1 MRNLTIRAG
10 LLAVLCTFAA
20 MLVIGAVVGV
30 GMIGRADDAANR
42 VNLAAGAGAL
52 ADAIGGHSARAQA
65 TLARA
70 YAALKEQND
79 TSARDTALAAARDL
93 VTQAAHDAET
103 LRANA
108 PAAEASSGSASDS
121 STNTASN
128 TASSAASDTAA
139 SAQSARRAAVLDA
152 QAAMNTV
159 LTRAADALQT
169 GDTAAYATLATGEM
183 AQTGTQLAAS
193 IAAFHADK
201 DAAVR
206 ATLARGEREH
216 DWVMAMVAVGLTGAL
231 ALVVV
236 THLALRRLVTAPLA
250 VAVEALNQ
258 IAANNLAVPIATG
271 GRNEIGQLL
280 DAMRRMQEG
289 LTLTVSNVRACCDAI
304 NTGAREI
311 AAGNLDLSSRTE
323 QQSASLEQTAAST
336 EQLTAT
342 VRQNAE
348 HASEASSLAA
358 RSAEVAQRGGRVV
371 EEAMETM
378 EAITRS
384 SGKIADITGII
395 DGIAFQTNILALN
408 ASVEAARAGEQGRG
422 FAVVA
427 GEVRNLAQRSAAA
440 AREIKS
446 LIDESVEDVRG
457 GRARVTEAGAT
468 MAEVVASIERV
479 SGLMKEIASAT
490 VEQSAGIEQ
499 VEQAVTQ
506 MDQVTQQ
513 NAALV
518 EEAAAAAGS
527 LEQQA
532 NLMADAVATFRL
544 RSDGAMSARA
554 RQWTSEAAIESAG
567 EAQPEFA
574 A

>member
-1 MRNLTIRAG
+1 MGNLTIRSG

-20 MLVIGAVVGV
+20 MLVVGAAVGV
-30 GMIGRADDAANR
+30 LMIGRADEAAHR
-42 VNLAAGAGAL
+42 VHEAARTSAL
-52 ADAIGGHSARAQA
+52 ADALGRDAAQA
-65 TLARA
+65 QAALARA
-70 YAALKEQND
+70 YAALKEQG
-79 TSARDTALAAARDL
+79 DTAARNGAL
-93 VTQAAHDAET
+93 SEARNFIAQAAHESDA
-103 LRANA
+103 LRAENNA
-108 PAAEASSGSASDS
+108 
-121 STNTASN
+121 TANATTS
-128 TASSAASDTAA
+128 
-139 SAQSARRAAVLDA
+139 RAAAVIA
-152 QAAMNTV
+152 TQATLATS
-159 LTRAADALQT
+159 LQSAADALDRS
-169 GDTAAYATLATGEM
+169 DTAAYATLASGDIAHTG
-183 AQTGTQLAAS
+183 AQLNAE
-193 IAAFHADK
+193 IAAFHHDAD
-201 DAAVR
+201 ATVR
-206 ATLARGEREH
+206 ATLAQGVREH
-216 DWVMAMVAVGLTGAL
+216 EWVMAMVAIGLTGAL

-236 THLALRRLVTAPLA
+236 THIALRRLVTAPLA

-258 IAANNLAVPIATG
+258 IAANDLAVPIAAG

-280 DAMRRMQEG
+280 DAMRRMQDG
-289 LTLTVSNVRACCDAI
+289 LTQTVRNVRTCCDAI

-311 AAGNLDLSSRTE
+311 AAGNLDLSTRTE

-342 VRQNAE
+342 VRQNAD
-348 HASEASSLAA
+348 HASQASALAA
-358 RSAEVAQRGGRVV
+358 GAADVAQRGGRVV
-371 EEAMETM
+371 EEAVETM

-427 GEVRNLAQRSAAA
+427 GEVRMLAQRSAAA

-446 LIDESVEDVRG
+446 LIDASVKDVRG
-457 GRARVTEAGAT
+457 GRARVSEAGET
-468 MAEVVASIERV
+468 MAEIVESIEKV

-518 EEAAAAAGS
+518 EQAAAAAGS

-532 NLMADAVATFRL
+532 SLMAEAVATFRL
-544 RSDGAMSARA
+544 RPQGAVAKVRETLGGEGVGLDVLAASA
-554 RQWTSEAAIESAG
+554 
-567 EAQPEFA
+567 
-574 A
+574 

>member
-1 MRNLTIRAG
+1 MRNLTIRSG

-20 MLVIGAVVGV
+20 MLVVGAAVGV
-30 GMIGRADDAANR
+30 LMIGRADDAARR
-42 VNLAAGAGAL
+42 VHEAARASAL
-52 ADAIGGHSARAQA
+52 ADALGRDAAQA
-65 TLARA
+65 QAALARG

-79 TSARDTALAAARDL
+79 TSARDGALAEARSL
-93 VTQAAHDAET
+93 VAQASHQGDA
-103 LRANA
+103 LRSGANA
-108 PAAEASSGSASDS
+108 PTATALTGTQTTLAALQG
-121 STNTASN
+121 N
-128 TASSAASDTAA
+128 
-139 SAQSARRAAVLDA
+139 
-152 QAAMNTV
+152 
-159 LTRAADALQT
+159 AADALAH
-169 GDTAAYATLATGEM
+169 GDTSAYATLAGGDIAHTA
-183 AQTGTQLAAS
+183 AQLNAE
-193 IAAFHADK
+193 IVAFHTDAD
-201 DAAVR
+201 ATVR
-206 ATLARGEREH
+206 ATLAQGAREH
-216 DWVMAMVAVGLTGAL
+216 DWVMAMVAIGLAGAL

-250 VAVEALNQ
+250 VAVDALNQ
-258 IAANNLAVPIATG
+258 IAANDLAVAIAPG

-280 DAMRRMQEG
+280 DAMRRMQDG
-289 LTLTVSNVRACCDAI
+289 LSLTVRNVRACCDAI

-311 AAGNLDLSSRTE
+311 AEGNLDLSSRTE

-342 VRQNAE
+342 VRQNAD
-348 HASEASSLAA
+348 HANQASALAA
-358 RSAEVAQRGGRVV
+358 GAADVAQRGGRVV
-371 EEAMETM
+371 EEAVETM

-427 GEVRNLAQRSAAA
+427 GEVRMLAQRSAAA

-446 LIDESVEDVRG
+446 LIDASVKDVRG
-457 GRARVTEAGAT
+457 GRARVTEAGET
-468 MAEVVASIERV
+468 MAEIVESIEKV

-532 NLMADAVATFRL
+532 SQMAEAVATFRL
-544 RSDGAMSARA
+544 RP
-554 RQWTSEAAIESAG
+554 ESASAKARETRAG
-567 EAQPEFA
+567 EGAWVEAQQVAFV
-574 A
+574 

>member
-1 MRNLTIRAG
+1 
-10 LLAVLCTFAA
+10 
-20 MLVIGAVVGV
+20 
-30 GMIGRADDAANR
+30 
-42 VNLAAGAGAL
+42 
-52 ADAIGGHSARAQA
+52 DAIGGHSARAQA

-93 VTQAAHDAET
+93 VTQAAHDADT

-108 PAAEASSGSASDS
+108 PVAEASSGSASDS

-128 TASSAASDTAA
+128 TASNVASDAA
-139 SAQSARRAAVLDA
+139 AIAQPSRRAAVLDA

-159 LTRAADALQT
+159 LTRAADALQN
-169 GDTAAYATLATGEM
+169 GDTATYATLATGEM
-183 AQTGTQLAAS
+183 AQTGSQLAAS

-206 ATLARGEREH
+206 ATLAQGEREH
-216 DWVMAMVAVGLTGAL
+216 GWVMAMVAVGLTGAL

-544 RSDGAMSARA
+544 RTDAAMNARA
-554 RQWTSEAAIESAG
+554 RQWTSEAANESVD
-567 EAQPEFA
+567 EAQPEA
-574 A
+574 AA

>member
-1 MRNLTIRAG
+1 MRNLTIRSG

-20 MLVIGAVVGV
+20 MLVVGAAVGV
-30 GMIGRADDAANR
+30 LMIGRADDAARR
-42 VNLAAGAGAL
+42 VHDAARASAL
-52 ADAIGGHSARAQA
+52 ADALGRDAAQA
-65 TLARA
+65 QAALARA
-70 YAALKEQND
+70 YAVLKEQGEQGD
-79 TSARDTALAAARDL
+79 RAARDGAL
-93 VTQAAHDAET
+93 DEARNFIAQASHEGDA
-103 LRANA
+103 LRAA
-108 PAAEASSGSASDS
+108 GKA
-121 STNTASN
+121 STNPSRSVAVIDTQP
-128 TASSAASDTAA
+128 TLAASLQGA
-139 SAQSARRAAVLDA
+139 A
-152 QAAMNTV
+152 QA
-159 LTRAADALQT
+159 LER
-169 GDTAAYATLATGEM
+169 GDTAAYATLAAGDIAHEG
-183 AQTGTQLAAS
+183 AQLNAD
-193 IAAFHADK
+193 IAAFHSDAD
-201 DAAVR
+201 ATVR
-206 ATLARGEREH
+206 ATLAQGAREH
-216 DWVMAMVAVGLTGAL
+216 DWVMAMVAIGLAGAL

-236 THLALRRLVTAPLA
+236 THLALRRLVTTPLA

-258 IAANNLAVPIATG
+258 IAANDLAVPIAPG

-280 DAMRRMQEG
+280 DAMRRMQDG
-289 LTLTVSNVRACCDAI
+289 LSQTVRNVRTCCDAI

-311 AAGNLDLSSRTE
+311 AAGNLDLSARTE

-342 VRQNAE
+342 VRQNAD
-348 HASEASSLAA
+348 HANQASALAA
-358 RSAEVAQRGGRVV
+358 GAADVAQRGGRVV
-371 EEAMETM
+371 EEAVETM

-427 GEVRNLAQRSAAA
+427 GEVRMLAQRSAAA

-446 LIDESVEDVRG
+446 LIDASVKDVRG
-457 GRARVTEAGAT
+457 GRARVSEAGET
-468 MAEVVASIERV
+468 MAEIVQSIEKV

-499 VEQAVTQ
+499 VEQAVSQ

-518 EEAAAAAGS
+518 EQAAAAAGS

-544 RSDGAMSARA
+544 RPQGAVTKIRA
-554 RQWTSEAAIESAG
+554 TLGGEGATLDAFAPGAAAI
-567 EAQPEFA
+567 
-574 A
+574 

>member
-1 MRNLTIRAG
+1 MGNLTIRSG

-20 MLVIGAVVGV
+20 MLVVGAAVGV
-30 GMIGRADDAANR
+30 LMIGRADEAAHR
-42 VNLAAGAGAL
+42 VHEAARTSAL
-52 ADAIGGHSARAQA
+52 ADALGRDAAQA
-65 TLARA
+65 QAALARA
-70 YAALKEQND
+70 YAALKEQGETAARNGALSEARNFIAQTAHESD
-79 TSARDTALAAARDL
+79 ALRAENNATANASTSRTAAVVATQATLAASL
-93 VTQAAHDAET
+93 
-103 LRANA
+103 
-108 PAAEASSGSASDS
+108 
-121 STNTASN
+121 
-128 TASSAASDTAA
+128 
-139 SAQSARRAAVLDA
+139 QS
-152 QAAMNTV
+152 
-159 LTRAADALQT
+159 AADALERS
-169 GDTAAYATLATGEM
+169 DTAAYATLASGDIAHAG
-183 AQTGTQLAAS
+183 AQLNAD
-193 IAAFHADK
+193 IAAFHHDAD
-201 DAAVR
+201 ATVR
-206 ATLARGEREH
+206 ATLAQGVREH
-216 DWVMAMVAVGLTGAL
+216 EWVMAMVAIGLTGAL

-236 THLALRRLVTAPLA
+236 THIALRRLVTAPLA

-258 IAANNLAVPIATG
+258 IAANDLAVPISPG

-280 DAMRRMQEG
+280 DAMRRMQDG
-289 LTLTVSNVRACCDAI
+289 LTQTVRNVRTCCDAI

-311 AAGNLDLSSRTE
+311 AAGNLDLSTRTE

-342 VRQNAE
+342 VRQNAD
-348 HASEASSLAA
+348 HANQASALAA
-358 RSAEVAQRGGRVV
+358 GAADVAQRGGRVV
-371 EEAMETM
+371 EEAVETM

-427 GEVRNLAQRSAAA
+427 GEVRMLAQRSAAA

-446 LIDESVEDVRG
+446 LIDASVKDVRG
-457 GRARVTEAGAT
+457 GRARVSEAGET
-468 MAEVVASIERV
+468 MAEIVESIEKV

-518 EEAAAAAGS
+518 EQAAAAAGS

-532 NLMADAVATFRL
+532 SLMAEAVATFRL
-544 RSDGAMSARA
+544 SPQGAVAKIRETLGGEGVGLDVLAASA
-554 RQWTSEAAIESAG
+554 
-567 EAQPEFA
+567 
-574 A
+574 

>member
-1 MRNLTIRAG
+1 MGNLTIRSG

-20 MLVIGAVVGV
+20 MLVVGAAVGV
-30 GMIGRADDAANR
+30 LMIGRADEAAHR
-42 VNLAAGAGAL
+42 VHEAARTSAL
-52 ADAIGGHSARAQA
+52 ADALGRDAAQA
-65 TLARA
+65 QAALARA
-70 YAALKEQND
+70 YAALKEQ
-79 TSARDTALAAARDL
+79 
-93 VTQAAHDAET
+93 
-103 LRANA
+103 
-108 PAAEASSGSASDS
+108 G
-121 STNTASN
+121 
-128 TASSAASDTAA
+128 DTAA
-139 SAQSARRAAVLDA
+139 RNGALSEARNFITQIAHESDALHAENNATANAGTSSTAAVVA
-152 QAAMNTV
+152 TQATLAAS
-159 LTRAADALQT
+159 LQSAADALERS
-169 GDTAAYATLATGEM
+169 DTAAYATLASGDIAHAG
-183 AQTGTQLAAS
+183 AQLNAD
-193 IAAFHADK
+193 IAAFHHDAD
-201 DAAVR
+201 ATVR
-206 ATLARGEREH
+206 ATLAQGVREH
-216 DWVMAMVAVGLTGAL
+216 EWVMAMVAIGLTGAL

-236 THLALRRLVTAPLA
+236 THIALRRLVTAPLA

-258 IAANNLAVPIATG
+258 IAANDLAVPISPG

-280 DAMRRMQEG
+280 DAMRRMQDG
-289 LTLTVSNVRACCDAI
+289 LTQTVRNVRTCCDAI

-311 AAGNLDLSSRTE
+311 AAGNLDLSTRTE

-342 VRQNAE
+342 VRQNAD
-348 HASEASSLAA
+348 HANQASALAA
-358 RSAEVAQRGGRVV
+358 GAADVAQRGGRVV
-371 EEAMETM
+371 EEAVETM

-427 GEVRNLAQRSAAA
+427 GEVRMLAQRSAAA

-446 LIDESVEDVRG
+446 LIDASVKDVRG
-457 GRARVTEAGAT
+457 GRARVSEAGET
-468 MAEVVASIERV
+468 MAEIVESIEKV

-518 EEAAAAAGS
+518 EQAAAAAGS

-532 NLMADAVATFRL
+532 SLMAEAVATFRL
-544 RSDGAMSARA
+544 RPQGTVAKVRETLGGEGVGLDALAASA
-554 RQWTSEAAIESAG
+554 
-567 EAQPEFA
+567 
-574 A
+574 

>member
-1 MRNLTIRAG
+1 MRNLTIRSG

-20 MLVIGAVVGV
+20 MLVVGAAVGV
-30 GMIGRADDAANR
+30 LMIGRADDAARR
-42 VNLAAGAGAL
+42 VHEAARASVL
-52 ADAIGGHSARAQA
+52 ADALGRHAAQA
-65 TLARA
+65 EAALARA
-70 YAALKEQND
+70 YAALKEQSD
-79 TSARDTALAAARDL
+79 TSARDSALGEARALITQATHEGEALRAASNANAARSRNTAVIDTQASLAA
-93 VTQAAHDAET
+93 T
-103 LRANA
+103 L
-108 PAAEASSGSASDS
+108 
-121 STNTASN
+121 
-128 TASSAASDTAA
+128 
-139 SAQSARRAAVLDA
+139 QS
-152 QAAMNTV
+152 
-159 LTRAADALQT
+159 AADALQR
-169 GDTAAYATLATGEM
+169 GDTAAYATLALGDIAHAG
-183 AQTGTQLAAS
+183 AQLNAD
-193 IAAFHADK
+193 IAAFHTDAD
-201 DAAVR
+201 ATVR
-206 ATLARGEREH
+206 ATLAQGAREH
-216 DWVMAMVAVGLTGAL
+216 DWVMAMVAVGLAGAL
-231 ALVVV
+231 ALVVA

-250 VAVEALNQ
+250 VAVDALNQ
-258 IAANNLAVPIATG
+258 IAANDLAVPIAAG

-280 DAMRRMQEG
+280 DAMRRMQDG
-289 LTLTVSNVRACCDAI
+289 LTQTVRNVRGCCDAI

-342 VRQNAE
+342 VRQNAD
-348 HASEASSLAA
+348 HANQASALAA
-358 RSAEVAQRGGRVV
+358 GAAEVAQRGGRVV
-371 EEAMETM
+371 EEAVETM

-427 GEVRNLAQRSAAA
+427 GEVRMLAQRSAAA

-446 LIDESVEDVRG
+446 LIDASVKEVLG
-457 GRARVTEAGAT
+457 GRARVSEAGET
-468 MAEVVASIERV
+468 MAEIVQSIEKV

-490 VEQSAGIEQ
+490 VEQTAGIEQ
-499 VEQAVTQ
+499 VEQAVSQ

-532 NLMADAVATFRL
+532 SVMAEAVATFRL
-544 RSDGAMSARA
+544 RAVGA
-554 RQWTSEAAIESAG
+554 
-567 EAQPEFA
+567 
-574 A
+574 